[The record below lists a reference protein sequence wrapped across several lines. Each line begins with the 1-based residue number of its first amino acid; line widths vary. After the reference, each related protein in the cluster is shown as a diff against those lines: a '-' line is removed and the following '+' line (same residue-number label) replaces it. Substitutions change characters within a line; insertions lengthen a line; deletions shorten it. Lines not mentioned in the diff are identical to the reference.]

1 MWLIGVQIA
10 APILLATMVIDVT
23 IGFLSKAS
31 PQLPAMFIGI
41 SAKSLAGYALL
52 AASVGL
58 WPLLLEHRFLNAV
71 GFMER
76 VLGVA
81 R

>member
-1 MWLIGVQIA
+1 M
-10 APILLATMVIDVT
+10 
-23 IGFLSKAS
+23 
-31 PQLPAMFIGI
+31 
-41 SAKSLAGYALL
+41 AGYALL

-58 WPLLLEHRFLNAV
+58 WPLLLEHKFLNAV

-76 VLGVA
+76 VLGVP